1 VGVAQTPEIRDD
13 AGSVLTP
20 AKVDA
25 WLGYQRQM
33 LATLDAGALDR
44 ARRERALRL
53 DAGLTEDDIDHIED
67 VVAAIATAR
76 TLATLTGS
84 DAVREFEAATASLT
98 PAQKLKAE
106 EAMREVRAR
115 SSAASS
121 LEAEKALYG
130 AESVKAVLAR
140 EAQVIKT
147 WDTLVEGGKGK

>member
-53 DAGLTEDDIDHIED
+53 DAGLTEDDIDHIE
-67 VVAAIATAR
+67 
-76 TLATLTGS
+76 
-84 DAVREFEAATASLT
+84 
-98 PAQKLKAE
+98 
-106 EAMREVRAR
+106 AMREVRAR